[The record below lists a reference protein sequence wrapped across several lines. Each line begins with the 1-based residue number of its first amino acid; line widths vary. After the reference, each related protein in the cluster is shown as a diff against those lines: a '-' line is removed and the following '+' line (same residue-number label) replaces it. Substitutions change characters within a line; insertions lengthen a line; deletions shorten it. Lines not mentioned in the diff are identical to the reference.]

1 LIFISYWFISWMDC
15 EFAWQFAW
23 QLWDLRVPDVGQHRT
38 SHLSLSAQ
46 RGAGLLAASP
56 PKPQQGVFKGQWQIQ
71 FNHICNQ
78 YPVESSNSHLNCLTS
93 HLMSCFRGCYAWPN
107 HGPAL
112 FCLCAVRH
120 LGQPDSPQWYGHIS
134 ICSTC
139 HATWNTV
146 IGVHTRYLQR
156 AFWRKGNLPMVVFS
170 RVQYANQ
177 N

>member
-1 LIFISYWFISWMDC
+1 MDC

-93 HLMSCFRGCYAWPN
+93 HLMSSFRGCYAWPN
-107 HGPAL
+107 HGLAL

-120 LGQPDSPQWYGHIS
+120 LGQPDSPQWYGDIS

-139 HATWNTV
+139 HATWNTLLV
-146 IGVHTRYLQR
+146 FILDISRELSDER
-156 AFWRKGNLPMVVFS
+156 AIFQWLFFPECNMPIKTNYS
-170 RVQYANQ
+170 YYSYYSS
-177 N
+177 